1 MLDKIEK
8 IDYHLGIALSELN
21 KIAGGDIRWIGSI
34 GELKDLVKA
43 KLLIDK
49 VKRKAGK
56 AAKRKNRKY

>member
-49 VKRKAGK
+49 VKRKAEK
-56 AAKRKNRKY
+56 AAKRKNRK

>member
-34 GELKDLVKA
+34 SELKDLVKA

-56 AAKRKNRKY
+56 AAKRKNRK